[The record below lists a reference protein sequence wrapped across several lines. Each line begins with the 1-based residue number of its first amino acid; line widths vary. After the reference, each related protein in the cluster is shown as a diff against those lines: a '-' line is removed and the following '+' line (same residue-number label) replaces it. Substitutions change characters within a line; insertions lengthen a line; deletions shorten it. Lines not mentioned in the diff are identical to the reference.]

1 MCHWKVITAVL
12 GFLLI
17 GAPAFADTSY
27 LTDEE
32 QRVLAK
38 INASQE
44 KRTAALEILNTGK
57 RPDAGTAKS
66 RRPAAAKAVVPVVS
80 KAGPDKAN
88 PFVIGFDSLPELFRK
103 NEGKVRQYSGCAG
116 LNFLLRQ
123 DWQDIGYL
131 KCPQKVEDA
140 TGAQISFTDDRAA
153 SNRIWAMHGTAALYY
168 SSVTG
173 DPSSPLT
180 PYDTSVG
187 TYVTVNRSLNSSA
200 ALMKSDIDKLAY
212 GGMGEFG
219 FVTENGANYF
229 RVRGGGIEDNIKNVS
244 SANITGE
251 FLPVYYPLH
260 FHEPFRPFGITPFI
274 LRYDPLLLVQYN
286 QTTGRKTVLDFN
298 NRAEALRVGPQVT
311 FTVLPLP
318 GSSDFLSRLSG
329 SLTYHWAY
337 ETYSQT
343 GLSWLQSAVKY
354 NIDDAGHLAV
364 ALTYQRGRDEDT
376 GTFTNVYKIALTGK
390 I

>member
-1 MCHWKVITAVL
+1 MISWKTAAFVIGLVL
-12 GFLLI
+12 A
-17 GAPAFADTSY
+17 GAPAFAATSY
-27 LTDEE
+27 LTEEE

-44 KRTAALEILNTGK
+44 KRAAALEILGK
-57 RPDAGTAKS
+57 AKAPDSSAVKPRKPAVAAFAS
-66 RRPAAAKAVVPVVS
+66 AAAKPEAP
-80 KAGPDKAN
+80 KPT
-88 PFVIGFDSLPELFRK
+88 PFVIGLDSLPDLFRK
-103 NEGKVRQYSGCAG
+103 NEAKVRQYSGCAG

-131 KCPQKVEDA
+131 NCPQKVDEA

-153 SNRIWAMHGTAALYY
+153 NNRIWAMHGTAALYY

-173 DPSSPLT
+173 DPSSLLI

-187 TYVTVNRSLNSSA
+187 SYVTVNRSLNSNA
-200 ALMKSDIDKLAY
+200 TLVKSDIDKLAY
-212 GGMGEFG
+212 GGMAEFG
-219 FVTENGANYF
+219 FVNDYGANYF
-229 RVRGGGIEDNIKNVS
+229 RVRGGGIEDNIKNIS
-244 SANITGE
+244 SANLTAE
-251 FLPVYYPLH
+251 FLPVFYPLH
-260 FHEPFRPFGITPFI
+260 IHEPFRPFGIAPFI

-286 QTTGRKTVLDFN
+286 QVTGGKNLLDFN
-298 NRAEALRVGPQVT
+298 NRHEALRVGPQVT

-318 GSSDFLSRLSG
+318 GASDFFSRLSG

-337 ETYSQT
+337 ETYSQA
-343 GLSWLQSAVKY
+343 GLSWLQSALKY

-364 ALTYQRGRDEDT
+364 ALTYQRGHDEDT
-376 GTFTNVYKIALTGK
+376 GTLTNVYKISLTGK